1 MATRPNDLGEIDA
14 AFAGF
19 TLVNG
24 HIYTP
29 GGTPYR
35 PGDIEAIML
44 RRQQLANYEL
54 ELRTP
59 QQLLL

>member
-1 MATRPNDLGEIDA
+1 MHTRANDLGSIDA

-19 TLVNG
+19 SLHHG
-24 HIYTP
+24 CLFTP
-29 GGTPYR
+29 GGTPYG

-54 ELRTP
+54 VLRTP
-59 QQLLL
+59 QQWLL